1 MLRSVLALGYRR
13 IWPFGS
19 LPVAVDS
26 DATVHEAAEV
36 NALRSHYPKVR
47 RSLQRKGT
55 KGRSLR
61 SLRPHS
67 GAEAKR
73 LLKRLSGRE
82 RRHMRAINHRISKQ
96 LVETAQTTGRQIA
109 LEDLTGIRQRT
120 RVHKPQRYCHHSW
133 SFYQLRQFVA
143 YKAQVAGVPL
153 VLVDPA
159 YTSKTCH
166 LCGHCGHRS
175 GLKFLCTTCGVFDA
189 DFNGAKNVAA
199 RGARVTEPE
208 DAPSG
213 SVKAAAL

>member
-1 MLRSVLALGYRR
+1 MPAMLRSVLALGYRR

-96 LVETAQTTGRQIA
+96 LVETAQTTGRHIA
-109 LEDLTGIRQRT
+109 LEDLTGIRQRI
-120 RVHKPQRYCHHSW
+120 RVRRPQRYCHHSW

-153 VLVDPA
+153 GLV
-159 YTSKTCH
+159 
-166 LCGHCGHRS
+166 GS
-175 GLKFLCTTCGVFDA
+175 GLCVQDMPPVRSLWASLWSEVSLYNVRCIRCRCQRGKEYRCPWGSR
-189 DFNGAKNVAA
+189 NGA
-199 RGARVTEPE
+199 
-208 DAPSG
+208 
-213 SVKAAAL
+213 